1 MPKCEVLQI
10 AMVCAGHNSSRSV
23 VTVVKSLLF
32 YRKHPV
38 HLHFLTDPPTQTIL
52 QTVFE
57 TWLLNQGM
65 TFVLE
70 FSNRQS
76 LIPAVI
82 WYTKWWS
89 VFDWISVISVKVS
102 FYDLNT
108 VVEQVEWIPNK
119 HYSGVYGLLKLTL
132 PNILPKWLTKIIVL
146 DTDVILAT
154 DISKVSKYRI
164 SS

>member
-1 MPKCEVLQI
+1 MY
-10 AMVCAGHNSSRSV
+10 S
-23 VTVVKSLLF
+23 
-32 YRKHPV
+32 
-38 HLHFLTDPPTQTIL
+38 
-52 QTVFE
+52 
-57 TWLLNQGM
+57 
-65 TFVLE
+65 
-70 FSNRQS
+70 
-76 LIPAVI
+76 
-82 WYTKWWS
+82 KWWS
-89 VFDWISVISVKVS
+89 VFDRISVFSVKVS

-154 DISKVSKYRI
+154 DISKVSEYRI

>member
-1 MPKCEVLQI
+1 MKFFAPI
-10 AMVCAGHNSSRSV
+10 MR
-23 VTVVKSLLF
+23 
-32 YRKHPV
+32 
-38 HLHFLTDPPTQTIL
+38 
-52 QTVFE
+52 
-57 TWLLNQGM
+57 
-65 TFVLE
+65 
-70 FSNRQS
+70 
-76 LIPAVI
+76 
-82 WYTKWWS
+82 YTKWWS
-89 VFDWISVISVKVS
+89 VFDRISVISVKVS

-154 DISKVSKYRI
+154 DISKVSEYRI

>member
-1 MPKCEVLQI
+1 MY
-10 AMVCAGHNSSRSV
+10 S
-23 VTVVKSLLF
+23 
-32 YRKHPV
+32 
-38 HLHFLTDPPTQTIL
+38 
-52 QTVFE
+52 
-57 TWLLNQGM
+57 
-65 TFVLE
+65 
-70 FSNRQS
+70 
-76 LIPAVI
+76 
-82 WYTKWWS
+82 KWCS
-89 VFDWISVISVKVS
+89 VFDRISVISVKVS

-154 DISKVSKYRI
+154 DISKVSEYRI